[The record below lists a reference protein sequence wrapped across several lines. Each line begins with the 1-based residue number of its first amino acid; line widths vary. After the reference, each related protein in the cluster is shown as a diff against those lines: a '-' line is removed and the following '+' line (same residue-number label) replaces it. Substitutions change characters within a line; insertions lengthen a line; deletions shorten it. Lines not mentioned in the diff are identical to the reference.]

1 MILSKKIFIFIVV
14 FAFLIIAGPSQ
25 AKIFNQETS
34 IVENPADVPD
44 PLTQYQIQDEAKGIL
59 QKITGEWKKIND
71 WGTSLWTKNF
81 EASFLGKYAVQI
93 KENIKQGWA
102 EEKQEYRQDFFKTL
116 GAAWEK
122 IKNFVLNK

>member
-1 MILSKKIFIFIVV
+1 MTKK
-14 FAFLIIAGPSQ
+14 FLIIFAILVLLPTQFSL
-25 AKIFNQETS
+25 AKIFNQENTM
-34 IVENPADVPD
+34 VENPANIPD
-44 PLTQYQIQDEAKGIL
+44 ALSQYQAQDEAKGIL

-71 WGTSLWTKNF
+71 WGTGFWTKNF
-81 EASFLGKYAVQI
+81 EPYVGKYATQI

-122 IKNFVLNK
+122 IKSKLFHR